1 MSLIYKI
8 EKKAINGFLWSGT
21 SRLEVQST
29 AKAISTSISVGVTS
43 ISVRLVGVMNEQIF
57 LVFKK
62 LHQVPSKKMPFSSI
76 FWGQQTQSRNI

>member
-8 EKKAINGFLWSGT
+8 EKKAINGFLWSWT

-43 ISVRLVGVMNEQIF
+43 ISVRAGGGNEWTDFFSIRETASSSKQKNAIF
-57 LVFKK
+57 
-62 LHQVPSKKMPFSSI
+62 
-76 FWGQQTQSRNI
+76 

>member
-8 EKKAINGFLWSGT
+8 EKKAINEFLWSGT

-43 ISVRLVGVMNEQIF
+43 ISVRAGRCNE
-57 LVFKK
+57 
-62 LHQVPSKKMPFSSI
+62 
-76 FWGQQTQSRNI
+76 